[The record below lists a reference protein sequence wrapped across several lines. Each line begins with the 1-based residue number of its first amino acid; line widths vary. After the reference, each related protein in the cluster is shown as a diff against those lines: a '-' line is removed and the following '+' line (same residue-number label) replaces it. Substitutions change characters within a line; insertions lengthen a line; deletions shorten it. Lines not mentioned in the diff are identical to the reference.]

1 MIMNKDI
8 FVGILLSTLPHL
20 NISKRQSEQSKIER
34 QIHHYWLIP
43 VKNRKEIYEEFAEE
57 HCLTFSFTTVNNGE
71 YIRIQERT
79 SLLMVLRM
87 IPPALLESCPRL
99 LNFYKIMKM
108 IRKKEHLTE
117 DGFNHILRLRDK
129 MMIKA
134 NSKNAKEYE
143 V

>member
-20 NISKRQSEQSKIER
+20 NISKHHQSKISR

-57 HCLTFSFTTVNNGE
+57 HCLNFKIATVNNTE

-79 SLLMVLRM
+79 TLLMVLRM

-129 MMIKA
+129 MMIKG